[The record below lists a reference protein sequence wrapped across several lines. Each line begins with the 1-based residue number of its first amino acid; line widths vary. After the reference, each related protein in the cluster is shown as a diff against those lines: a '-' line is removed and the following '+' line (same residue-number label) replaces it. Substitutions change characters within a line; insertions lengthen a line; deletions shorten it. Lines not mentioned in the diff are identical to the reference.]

1 MDGAGPKP
9 AQIAAGVLMIGVG
22 TWLFMWGLATFFRS
36 STGIM
41 LQQSASTVVDAGPYR
56 FSRNPMYV
64 GLTVG
69 YVGVALVINVAWPI
83 VLLPV
88 VLVAVTM
95 AVIAREE
102 RYMLARFGP
111 AYEAYCARV
120 RRWL

>member
-1 MDGAGPKP
+1 M
-9 AQIAAGVLMIGVG
+9 IAIG
-22 TWLFMWGLATFFRS
+22 TWLFGWGLMTFFRS
-36 STGIM
+36 ATGIM

-69 YVGVALVINVAWPI
+69 YVGVALVINIAWPI
-83 VLLPV
+83 VLLPL
-88 VLVAVTM
+88 VLVAVTT